1 VFFID
6 SIDRLIRKHK
16 IKLLSNG
23 KLKLRNVKTIEE
35 REKVRKKKKKIVERL
50 KEQKES
56 ELPLS

>member
-1 VFFID
+1 MFFID